1 MNHVEE
7 IARSSARIAELLTT
21 ENYQKKVP
29 SCPGWT
35 LLDLVTHIGEVQE
48 FWSHCIQEG
57 NVNVHWQGEVKGAE
71 SHLDAAEHLRYQTKL
86 LTDAI
91 QCTPATAPCWTWWE
105 EPQTVSAVARHQVQ
119 EAEVHRWDAELT
131 VAEPSPIPLEIAVDA
146 ISEFL
151 QVRRSTIEKLKL
163 PHIHLM
169 ASEVNSEWHLGD
181 SATGNIRMVGLASDL
196 VLFLTGRCLIEKF
209 EVSGD
214 SGALK
219 RFYDSLPEI
228 NN

>member
-7 IARSSARIAELLTT
+7 IARSSARIAELLTA

-29 SCPGWT
+29 SCPEWT

-57 NVNVHWQGEVKGAE
+57 NISAPWQGEVKGAD

-86 LTDAI
+86 LIDAI
-91 QCTPATAPCWTWWE
+91 QCTPSTAPCWTWWE
-105 EPQTVSAVARHQVQ
+105 EPLTVSAVARHQVQ

-131 VAEPSPIPLEIAVDA
+131 VAAPSPIPLEIAVDA

-151 QVRRSTIEKLKL
+151 QVRRSTIENLKL
-163 PHIHLM
+163 PQIHLV

-181 SATGNIRMVGLASDL
+181 SATGNIRIVGLASDL
-196 VLFLTGRCLIEKF
+196 ILFLSGRCLIEKF

-214 SGALK
+214 SDALK
-219 RFYDSLPEI
+219 RFIDSLPEI